1 MRWTPLANL
10 DNIGM
15 QQYQVPQFINVE
27 DRIIGPLTLK
37 QFLYFLG
44 AAGVGILGWRFLY
57 LPLFII
63 IAVPLIGFFAAMAIG
78 KVDERPLPTIFANA
92 LNYFMKPHLYLW
104 KQSQEDRRPTE
115 KQVVMPPEE
124 SPLVNL
130 SKLSESKLSDLAWS
144 LDIKEKVGR

>member
-1 MRWTPLANL
+1 MNNFA
-10 DNIGM
+10 M
-15 QQYQVPQFINVE
+15 QQYQVPQFINIE

-44 AAGVGILGWRFLY
+44 AAGIGILGWRLLY

-63 IAVPLIGFFAAMAIG
+63 IGVPLIGFFTAMAIG
-78 KVDERPLPTIFANA
+78 KVDERPFPTIFANA
-92 LNYFMKPHLYLW
+92 LNYFLKPRLYLW
-104 KQSQEDRRPTE
+104 KQGQEE
-115 KQVVMPPEE
+115 KKPAKKQMVMPPNEG
-124 SPLVNL
+124 PLVNL